1 MKNNKISHK
10 NKNDLILNTIVEK
23 TLDVGKAE
31 NIISISLNGKSSI
44 ADHMIIASGTS
55 ARHVSALADQL
66 SRKLKKEGY
75 TILSIQGQPEA
86 NWVLVD
92 AGDVIIHL
100 FRPEVRDFYNLD
112 KMWLTPQDGIE
123 I

>member
-1 MKNNKISHK
+1 MKK
-10 NKNDLILNTIVEK
+10 NKFSNSSHENEHLNLIAEEA
-23 TLDVGKAE
+23 LDSGKAI
-31 NIISISLNGKSSI
+31 NIISIPLSGKSSI
-44 ADHMIIASGTS
+44 ADYMIVASGTS

-66 SRKLKKEGY
+66 NKKIKKAGY
-75 TILSIQGQPEA
+75 RIFSIQGQSDS

-100 FRPEVRDFYNLD
+100 FRPEVREFYNLE
-112 KMWLTPQDGIE
+112 KMWLAPQETIE

>member
-1 MKNNKISHK
+1 MKINKISHK

-75 TILSIQGQPEA
+75 TILSIQGQSEA

>member
-1 MKNNKISHK
+1 MKNNKFSNNSHE
-10 NKNDLILNTIVEK
+10 NEHLNLIAEEA
-23 TLDVGKAE
+23 LDSGKAI
-31 NIISISLNGKSSI
+31 NIISIPLSGKSSI
-44 ADHMIIASGTS
+44 ADYMIVASGTS

-66 SRKLKKEGY
+66 NEKIKKAGY
-75 TILSIQGQPEA
+75 RIFSIQGQSDS

-100 FRPEVRDFYNLD
+100 FKPEVREFYNLE
-112 KMWLTPQDGIE
+112 KMWLAPQETIE

>member
-1 MKNNKISHK
+1 MKNNKTFQERK
-10 NKNDLILNTIVEK
+10 EDEILSLLVQQ
-23 TLDVGKAE
+23 TLDIGKAE
-31 NIISISLNGKSSI
+31 NIVSIPLTGKSSI
-44 ADHMIIASGTS
+44 ADYMIIASGTS
-55 ARHVSALADQL
+55 ARHVSALADQVTK
-66 SRKLKKEGY
+66 KLKTRGY
-75 TILSIQGQPEA
+75 TIFSIQGKSDS

-112 KMWLTPQDGIE
+112 NMWLTPHESKE

>member
-1 MKNNKISHK
+1 MKNNKFSNNSHA
-10 NKNDLILNTIVEK
+10 NEHLNLIAEEA
-23 TLDVGKAE
+23 LDSGKAI
-31 NIISISLNGKSSI
+31 NIISISLSGKSSI
-44 ADHMIIASGTS
+44 ADYMIVASGTS

-66 SRKLKKEGY
+66 NEKIKKAGY
-75 TILSIQGQPEA
+75 RIFSIQGQSDS

-100 FRPEVRDFYNLD
+100 FRPEVREFYNLE
-112 KMWLTPQDGIE
+112 KMWLAPQETIE

>member
-10 NKNDLILNTIVEK
+10 NKNDLILNTIVEQ

-31 NIISISLNGKSSI
+31 NIVSISLNGKSSI

-55 ARHVSALADQL
+55 ARHVSALANQL

-75 TILSIQGQPEA
+75 TILSIQGQSEA

-92 AGDVIIHL
+92 AGDLIIHL